1 MVELNSTWK
10 RNFDVYDR
18 IRRLGIDLGQK
29 EDSLP
34 PPGAQ
39 NLAQATFT
47 PSGLIFLSGTTAGM
61 GAVTDDD
68 AEVEEGAAA
77 AREAGIA
84 HIRVLH
90 WGLHPQGTLNDVWYC
105 VKGLGMVNSAG
116 GGVLTLSHLV
126 VNGYSKVFHDVF
138 GGPLSQFAEDGRDQS
153 LSGWHARSAVGG
165 FRSARGSPGRARDD
179 RPDRSR
185 ACFENHPG
193 EGPSCVG
200 FEGGETESG
209 HRFGS
214 PRSRSGGTT

>member
-1 MVELNSTWK
+1 MVELNSGWK

-18 IRRLGIDLGQK
+18 ISRLGIDLGKK

-47 PSGLIFLSGTTAGM
+47 PSGLVFLSGTTAGM
-61 GAVTDDD
+61 GAVTDED
-68 AEVEEGAAA
+68 ADIEKGIEAG
-77 AREAGIA
+77 REAGIQ
-84 HIRVLH
+84 HIRCLH
-90 WGLHPQGTLNDVWYC
+90 WGLHPLGSLNDVCIASRVSAW
-105 VKGLGMVNSAG
+105 STRAG

-165 FRSARGSPGRARDD
+165 SICPAGV
-179 RPDRSR
+179 
-185 ACFENHPG
+185 
-193 EGPSCVG
+193 GPN
-200 FEGGETESG
+200 
-209 HRFGS
+209 
-214 PRSRSGGTT
+214 PR

>member
-1 MVELNSTWK
+1 MVELNSSWK

-18 IRRLGIDLGQK
+18 ISRLGIDLGQK

-34 PPGAQ
+34 PLGVQ

-47 PSGLIFLSGTTAGM
+47 PSGLVFLSGTTAGM
-61 GAVTDDD
+61 GAVTDEE
-68 AEVEEGAAA
+68 AEVEKGAAA

-90 WGLHPQGTLNDVWYC
+90 WGLHPLGTLNDVWYC

-165 FRSARGSPGRARDD
+165 FDLPAGVRAEPEMIVQIDPELALKIIR
-179 RPDRSR
+179 
-185 ACFENHPG
+185 EN
-193 EGPSCVG
+193 GP
-200 FEGGETESG
+200 
-209 HRFGS
+209 HA
-214 PRSRSGGTT
+214 